1 MKLNKTIFRKY
12 DIRGIV
18 DKDLTED
25 FAYNLAKGFSTY
37 ILKNNPNAETVSVG
51 FDARLSSP
59 DFAKAMSKGFNESG
73 LDVILLGMVP
83 TPLLYFSLHTLNVN
97 AGVMITG
104 SHNPPEYNGFKLCMG
119 KFSIY
124 GEEIKKIAG
133 LIEKEQFTKNKK
145 LGETK
150 NHNIIPDYSKYV
162 KNNIKIK
169 NPEKLKVVID
179 SGNGVGGFVA
189 VPIMKSLGLNVI
201 SLYEEPDGT
210 FPNHHP
216 DPTVK
221 EYVQELIKKVKEEKA
236 DLGIGYDGD
245 ADRIGVIS
253 NTGEMLKG
261 DQVLHIF
268 ARSILKENPGAIIV
282 GEVKCSQTLYDDIN
296 KKGGK
301 AVMWKTGH
309 SLIKAK
315 MREIEALLGGEMSGH
330 IFFKHRWFG
339 FDDAIYSSLR
349 FLEILSE
356 SKNKDVE
363 KLLHDIPK
371 VHSTHEIKIKV
382 EDETKFKIIEQI
394 IHELKEEGHE
404 VIDIDGARVI
414 FTDGWGLIRCSNTTP
429 YIMMRFE
436 AETKE
441 RLDEIQEMFHKKV
454 KKFV

>member
-1 MKLNKTIFRKY
+1 
-12 DIRGIV
+12 GCEV
-18 DKDLTED
+18 TEM
-25 FAYNLAKGFSTY
+25 Y
-37 ILKNNPNAETVSVG
+37 
-51 FDARLSSP
+51 
-59 DFAKAMSKGFNESG
+59 
-73 LDVILLGMVP
+73 
-83 TPLLYFSLHTLNVN
+83 
-97 AGVMITG
+97 
-104 SHNPPEYNGFKLCMG
+104 C
-119 KFSIY
+119 
-124 GEEIKKIAG
+124 
-133 LIEKEQFTKNKK
+133 
-145 LGETK
+145 
-150 NHNIIPDYSKYV
+150 
-162 KNNIKIK
+162 
-169 NPEKLKVVID
+169 
-179 SGNGVGGFVA
+179 
-189 VPIMKSLGLNVI
+189 
-201 SLYEEPDGT
+201 EPDGT